1 MSVARQ
7 RLADKGAG
15 NRGVLA
21 PAAALAVELDAMD
34 IAILIEFQDNG
45 RISNSELAFRVGISP
60 PQCSQRLRA
69 LRDQGV
75 IKGARAIVDPKL
87 LNYELVL
94 LAMIQLHSQAQR
106 QLNEF
111 ERFVNGQMNVRQS
124 WLLSGDIDYLLK
136 FVARDFT
143 DILQFISTLT
153 AVPNVRG
160 IRTSLVL
167 RNVIDAAVI
176 PLRGRFERD

>member
-1 MSVARQ
+1 MRGSAWH
-7 RLADKGAG
+7 KGAG
-15 NRGVLA
+15 NRGVPA
-21 PAAALAVELDAMD
+21 PAAAFAVELDAKD

-45 RISNSELAFRVGISP
+45 RISNNELAFRVGISP
-60 PQCSQRLRA
+60 PQCLRRLRA

-75 IKGARAIVDPKL
+75 IKGVRALVDPKL

-94 LAMIQLHSQAQR
+94 LAMIQLHSRAQR
-106 QLNEF
+106 RLNEF

-136 FVARDFT
+136 VVARDLT

-153 AVPNVRG
+153 SVPNVRA

-167 RNVIDAAVI
+167 RNIIDAALV
-176 PLRGRFERD
+176 PLRSP